1 MNKSRESTPLR
12 APSSSA
18 TGTVALRW
26 HGSSLELLD
35 QRLLPAEEHW
45 ITLESASGVAQ
56 SIQDMVVRGA
66 PAIGI
71 SAAYGVALAARRAER
86 EDWQAEIKLAIRDLS
101 ASRPTAVNL
110 FWALQRMERVFDG
123 CNSLSQAQKRL
134 ADEAV
139 AIHEEDLAANL
150 AMADHALEAM
160 GLSAGAGTPDPIS
173 VLTHCNTG
181 ALATGGYGT
190 ALGVIRRLH
199 EKKLLERVFADETR
213 PWLQG
218 SRLTAWELMRDGIPV
233 TLNADGAAAAI
244 LAAGEVRWIIV
255 GADRI
260 TANGDV
266 ANKIGTYSLAVLARF
281 HKVGFMV
288 VAPSSTVD
296 MALASGSDIPIEQ
309 RDGREIREIRGI
321 PLAPAGVQ
329 VFNPVFDV
337 TPANLIDVIIT
348 EKGAVRNPG
357 INGMRDLF
365 G

>member
-1 MNKSRESTPLR
+1 MATS
-12 APSSSA
+12 APERSI
-18 TGTVALRW
+18 GTVAMRW
-26 HGSSLELLD
+26 HGDRLDLLD
-35 QRLLPAEEHW
+35 QRLLPGEEHW
-45 ITLESASGVAQ
+45 ITSEGPSGVAQ
-56 SIQDMVVRGA
+56 CIADMVVRGA

-71 SAAYGVALAARRAER
+71 SAAYGVALAARHAGTGDWRAEIAGAMD
-86 EDWQAEIKLAIRDLS
+86 ELAR
-101 ASRPTAVNL
+101 SRPTAVNL
-110 FWALQRMERVFDG
+110 FWALERMKRVFEA
-123 CNSLSQAQKRL
+123 CESLDMAITRL
-134 ADEAV
+134 ATEAEQ
-139 AIHEEDLAANL
+139 IHAEDLAANL
-150 AMADHALEAM
+150 AMADHALSVIRAD
-160 GLSAGAGTPDPIS
+160 GPVS

-199 EKKLLERVFADETR
+199 EEGLLAQVFADETR

-218 SRLTAWELMRDGIPV
+218 SRLTAWELSRDGIPI

-244 LAAGEVRWIIV
+244 MASGKVQWVIV

-281 HKVGFMV
+281 HDIRFMV

-296 MALASGSDIPIEQ
+296 MALANGGDIPIEE
-309 RDGREIREIRGI
+309 RPGSEVRSIRGI
-321 PLAPAGVQ
+321 ALAPEGVN

-337 TPANLIDVIIT
+337 TPANLIDAIVT
-348 EKGAVRNPG
+348 EKGIVHTPDVA
-357 INGMRDLF
+357 GMNRLF

>member
-1 MNKSRESTPLR
+1 MNNSRESTPLG
-12 APSSSA
+12 APSSST

-71 SAAYGVALAARRAER
+71 SAAYGVALAARRAEC
-86 EDWQAEIKLAIRDLS
+86 EDWQAEIKLAIRELS

-134 ADEAV
+134 AAEAV

-160 GLSAGAGTPDPIS
+160 GLSAGAGIPDPIS

-199 EKKLLERVFADETR
+199 EKKLLDRVYADETR

-218 SRLTAWELMRDGIPV
+218 SRLTAWELMREGIPV

-281 HKVGFMV
+281 HKAGFMV

-296 MALASGSDIPIEQ
+296 MALASGSDIPIEE
-309 RDGREIREIRGI
+309 RDGREVREMRGI

-357 INGMRDLF
+357 IKGMRDLF

>member
-1 MNKSRESTPLR
+1 MNNSKESPSLR
-12 APSSSA
+12 VPSAGA

-26 HGSSLELLD
+26 RGSSLELLD
-35 QRLLPAEEHW
+35 QRLLPAQERW

-56 SIQDMVVRGA
+56 CIQDMVVRGA

-71 SAAYGVALAARRAER
+71 SAAYGVALAARHAEGG
-86 EDWQAEIKLAIRDLS
+86 DWQAEIKLAIRELS

-110 FWALQRMERVFDG
+110 FWALQRMERVCDG
-123 CNSLSQAQKRL
+123 CSSLSEAQKQL

-150 AMADHALEAM
+150 AMAEHALEAM
-160 GLSAGAGTPDPIS
+160 GLSAGAGTSVPIS

-199 EKKLLERVFADETR
+199 ENKLLKRVYADETR

-244 LAAGEVRWIIV
+244 LATGE
-255 GADRI
+255 
-260 TANGDV
+260 
-266 ANKIGTYSLAVLARF
+266 VLARF

-296 MALASGSDIPIEQ
+296 MALESGADIPIEE
-309 RDGREIREIRGI
+309 RDGSEVREIRGI
-321 PLAPAGVQ
+321 SLAPEGVP

-348 EKGAVRNPG
+348 EKGAVRNPDVQ
-357 INGMRDLF
+357 GMRDLF